1 MGGGAYRVTVEKPEG
16 KRPSERLRL
25 NLENVIKLNFK
36 EIEPIA
42 WICVYC
48 FKTETNAGILYTR

>member
-1 MGGGAYRVTVEKPEG
+1 MGGGAYRVKVEKPEG
-16 KRPSERLRL
+16 KRPSERIRL

-36 EIEPIA
+36 EIEPRA

-48 FKTETNAGILYTR
+48 FKTGTNVGIL

>member
-1 MGGGAYRVTVEKPEG
+1 MGGGAYRVKVEKPEG
-16 KRPSERLRL
+16 KRPSERIRL

-48 FKTETNAGILYTR
+48 FKTGTNVGIL

>member
-1 MGGGAYRVTVEKPEG
+1 MEGGTYSITVETPEG
-16 KRPSERLRL
+16 KRPSERLRR

-48 FKTETNAGILYTR
+48 FKTGTNVGIL